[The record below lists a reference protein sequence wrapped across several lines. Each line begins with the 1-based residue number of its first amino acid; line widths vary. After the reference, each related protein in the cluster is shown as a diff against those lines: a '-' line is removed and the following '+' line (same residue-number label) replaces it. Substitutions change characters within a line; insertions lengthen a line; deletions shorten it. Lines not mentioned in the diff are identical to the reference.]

1 MDTVH
6 MKVFA
11 VYSIQEGALK
21 GLSKKLL
28 VNTGRFGQRGSP
40 RVRSFS
46 ELCRKHQPNSNT

>member
-11 VYSIQEGALK
+11 VYSIQEGVFK
-21 GLSKKLL
+21 GLSKNLL
-28 VNTGRFGQRGSP
+28 ANTGRFGLRGNP

-46 ELCRKHQPNSNT
+46 ELCKKHQPNSNT